1 MKNISISKKLLILIV
16 ISILALI
23 TTSLTANLD
32 KYEIEHFFNTE
43 DKQLLEYDRKA
54 LNAYLTEVE
63 DVFKKVEA
71 KDISGISEQFSPS
84 VPI

>member
-32 KYEIEHFFNTE
+32 KYEKEHLFNTE
-43 DKQLLEYDRKA
+43 DKQLLENDRKA
-54 LNAYLTEVE
+54 LNAYLIEVE

>member
-1 MKNISISKKLLILIV
+1 M
-16 ISILALI
+16 ALI

-32 KYEIEHFFNTE
+32 KYEEEHFFNTE
-43 DKQLLEYDRKA
+43 DKQLLENDRKA

-71 KDISGISEQFSPS
+71 KDISGIS
-84 VPI
+84 